1 MQLQSRSYWASR
13 IDTENKN
20 YFWSELQAGCLRQGW
35 GYEQSQDLRIVT
47 QTPCQDRS
55 PKQNETYRQR
65 FMAGGEGGWQN
76 GDVIL
81 VPNVP
86 TWGTF
91 ALSEVVGPYRFEIDP
106 TYRDYGTSVRSAY

>member
-1 MQLQSRSYWASR
+1 
-13 IDTENKN
+13 
-20 YFWSELQAGCLRQGW
+20 
-35 GYEQSQDLRIVT
+35 
-47 QTPCQDRS
+47 
-55 PKQNETYRQR
+55 
-65 FMAGGEGGWQN
+65 MAGGEGGWQN

-106 TYRDYGTSVRSAY
+106 TYRDYGHIREVGLLTPEGVAKASHLVNKDIRFILRNAGRTWSINHLRDVIET